1 MANIDFSQFGTYFG
15 KWVRQMY
22 DKYMEAGNAAAESAK
37 KLAEKKGS
45 EYAEERYRALFKET
59 IEDFYNDYDPIDG
72 GYERDY
78 SMYNILVVNKDKDG
92 RMRTLGF
99 DESAMTAFRSGYR
112 NLTDQPDDGLYF
124 QVFLSGWHGGAAS
137 DGKKHKHPDPGTPYW
152 RKPIPSYKHWG
163 KQAEKTDEDEAPYD
177 VFHRKVDEARYV
189 GGDVHTHVQSLA
201 QLYFNQE
208 FRKEL
213 MKRFM

>member
-1 MANIDFSQFGTYFG
+1 MANIDFSQFGAYFG
-15 KWVRQMY
+15 KWVQQMY

-72 GYERDY
+72 GYEREY

-99 DESAMTAFRSGYR
+99 DESAMTTFRSKYING
-112 NLTDQPDDGLYF
+112 TDDPKDGLYY
-124 QVFLSGWHGGAAS
+124 QVFLQGWHGGA
-137 DGKKHKHPDPGTPYW
+137 DNDKVNKNHPDPGKPYW
-152 RKPIPSYKHWG
+152 RTPIPKFYAWG
-163 KQAEKTDEDEAPYD
+163 GPAKIADEAPYD

-208 FRKEL
+208 LRKEL